1 MAVETEVEVL
11 KSVVTKLDTSIEKIT
26 QVSGDIG
33 KILAVHEQRLDSIEK
48 VSDQRNEEI
57 KEIHS
62 RITTQTRE
70 VVEKIDQLQSRLEHK
85 MNVAAIS
92 AKEQHDSIQKAVQE
106 DIQKVATTLDAD
118 IKEVTKR
125 VDVLERWRFMIV
137 GGAIVL
143 GYIIG
148 NLELFSKIFGK

>member
-1 MAVETEVEVL
+1 MAIETEVEVL
-11 KSVVTKLDTSIEKIT
+11 KSVVSKLDTSIEKIT

-48 VSDQRNEEI
+48 VSEYRNEEI

-85 MNVAAIS
+85 MNASAVA
-92 AKEQHDSIQKAVQE
+92 AKEQHESIQKEIQQ
-106 DIQKVATTLDAD
+106 DLQKVASTLDKD

-125 VDVLERWRFMIV
+125 VDVLENWRWMIV

-143 GYIIG
+143 GFVVG
-148 NLELFSKIFGK
+148 NSGLFTKIFG

>member
-1 MAVETEVEVL
+1 MAIESEVEVL
-11 KSVVTKLDTSIEKIT
+11 KSVVSKLDTSIEKIA

-33 KILAVHEQRLDSIEK
+33 KILAVHEQRLDNMEK
-48 VSDQRNEEI
+48 VSENRAEEI
-57 KEIHS
+57 KDIHS

-70 VVEKIDQLQSRLEHK
+70 VVEKIDQLQTRLEHK
-85 MNVAAIS
+85 MNASAEAA
-92 AKEQHDSIQKAVQE
+92 KTQHEAIQKEIQE
-106 DIQKVATTLDAD
+106 DIQKVARTLDAD

-125 VDVLERWRFMIV
+125 VDTLENWRWMIV

-148 NLELFSKIFGK
+148 NLDLFSKLVK